1 MSVSGTSN
9 QIKRKIKKG
18 QNPKVNIITMG
29 CSKNLVDSEVMMKQF
44 QGNHFKITEQADDAD
59 VIIINTC
66 GFIAAAKE
74 ESVNTILD
82 AVDLKIN
89 GNAEKVL
96 VTGCLIE
103 RYKSDLEKEIPEVD
117 RFFGTNQLNAVLEE
131 LGAVYKKELLGERLL
146 TMPKHFAYMKIS
158 EGCDNPCSFCAIP
171 LMRGKHVS
179 KSIEELVHE
188 AELLG
193 QQGVKELNLIAQDL
207 TYYGLDLYG
216 SRKIDK
222 LMQELCRVDGIEWIR
237 MNYAYPNKFPM
248 EMIDVMAAEKK
259 ICKYLDM
266 PVQHLSS
273 NVLKDMRRGITR
285 ERTLDLISE
294 IRSKIPDITLR
305 TTLIV
310 GFPTETEKE
319 FQILLDAVNEIKFDR
334 LGTFTYSIEDDT
346 TAIPLGDPVS
356 AEVKEER
363 QKMIMEAQKIISREK
378 NEMKI
383 GKTFKTIIDRNEG
396 EWLVGR
402 TEGDGPEVD
411 NEVIIES
418 GKGKVGEFVNVK
430 IHDAE
435 DFDLFGTI
443 VS

>member
-1 MSVSGTSN
+1 MSVIGTTN

-44 QGNHFKITEQADDAD
+44 QGNHFKITEQATDAD

-82 AVDLKIN
+82 AVDLKLN
-89 GNAEKVL
+89 GQAEKVL

-146 TMPKHFAYMKIS
+146 TTPKHFAYMKIS

-248 EMIDVMAAEKK
+248 EMIDVMASESK

-285 ERTLDLISE
+285 ERTLDLIQE
-294 IRSKIPDITLR
+294 IRAKIPDITLR

-310 GFPTETEKE
+310 GFPTETDKE

-346 TAIPLGDPVS
+346 TAVPLGDPIS

-363 QKMIMEAQKIISREK
+363 QKLIMEAQKIISREK
-378 NEMKI
+378 NETKI